1 MENENKSFVQPE
13 ETEIDLGQLFRAII
27 SRWYILLIFAIIG
40 GGIAFGYSRFMITPM
55 YSSTARILVLTKET
69 TLTSLADLQIGSQ
82 LTGDY
87 TELIKAP
94 DVLNETIEDVG
105 LEMSYKDLARRI
117 SINNP
122 SSTRIL
128 ELTVTDPD
136 PERAAE
142 IVNTLAKN
150 ASAFISDVME
160 VNPPKIF
167 SVGEVPTE
175 KSSPNNT
182 RNAAIGI
189 ILGIILAI
197 IIIAVRDMMD
207 DTIRTEEDVEK
218 YLGLTVLASIPDR
231 GQIKDD
237 GGYYGYGEQEA

>member
-1 MENENKSFVQPE
+1 MENENRNAIQPE
-13 ETEIDLGQLFRAII
+13 ETEIDLAQLFRAII
-27 SRWYILLIFAIIG
+27 HRWYLLLIFAIIG
-40 GGIAFGYSRFMITPM
+40 GGIAFGISRFMITPM
-55 YSSTARILVLTKET
+55 YNSTARMLVLTKET

-87 TELIKAP
+87 TQLIKAP
-94 DVLNETIEDVG
+94 DVLSETIEDVG
-105 LEMSYKDLARRI
+105 LDMSYKALAKRI

-136 PERAAE
+136 PEKAAE
-142 IVNTLAKN
+142 IVNTLAAN
-150 ASAFISDVME
+150 ASRFISDVME
-160 VNPPKIF
+160 VSPPKIF
-167 SVGEVPTE
+167 SAGEVPTE
-175 KSSPNNT
+175 KASPSNT
-182 RNAAIGI
+182 RNAAIGV
-189 ILGIILAI
+189 ILGILLAI
-197 IIIAVRDMMD
+197 IIIAIRDMMD

-237 GGYYGYGEQEA
+237 AGYYGYGEQEA